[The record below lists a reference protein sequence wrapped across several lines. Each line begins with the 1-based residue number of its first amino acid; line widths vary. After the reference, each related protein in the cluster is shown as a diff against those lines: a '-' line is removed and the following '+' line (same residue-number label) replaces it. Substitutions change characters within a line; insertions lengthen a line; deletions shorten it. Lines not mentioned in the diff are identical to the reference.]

1 MVHKINII
9 GTNAK
14 TRLKDRPMNI
24 HYGPLNKNY
33 KILVKIKLQ
42 KITGHHSSC
51 TLQFSPLPIIEKG
64 LGKKGCST
72 KIHKIHLTPSDIFVL
87 WK

>member
-1 MVHKINII
+1 MVHKINIG

-14 TRLKDRPMNI
+14 TRLKDTHTNI

-42 KITGHHSSC
+42 KITGHHTSC
-51 TLQFSPLPIIEKG
+51 TLQLS
-64 LGKKGCST
+64 
-72 KIHKIHLTPSDIFVL
+72 H
-87 WK
+87 

>member
-1 MVHKINII
+1 MVHKINID

-14 TRLKDRPMNI
+14 TRLKDRPKNI
-24 HYGPLNKNY
+24 HCVPLNKNY

-64 LGKKGCST
+64 LGK
-72 KIHKIHLTPSDIFVL
+72 
-87 WK
+87 